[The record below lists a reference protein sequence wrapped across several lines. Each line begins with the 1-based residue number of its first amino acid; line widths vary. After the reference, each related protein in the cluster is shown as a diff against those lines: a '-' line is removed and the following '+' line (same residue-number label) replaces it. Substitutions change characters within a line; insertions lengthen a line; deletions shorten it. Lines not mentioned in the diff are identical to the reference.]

1 MQNLVS
7 LYFQVI
13 NDLNDRLDRFLKI
26 TLTPPLEHQ
35 GFQYGFNTNY
45 LKDVITHWRKKYNW
59 KEREVFLN
67 KFPQYKTMI
76 NGLDL
81 HFIRVTPKNAVGKK
95 VVPLLLLHGWP
106 GSVREFYELIPLLTT
121 PRDDADFVFDVVA
134 PSLPGY
140 GFSQGA
146 AKTGLGNIQMAVVMN
161 NLMKRIGFDK
171 YYIQGGDWG
180 AIISSN
186 MGVLYPKK

>member
-1 MQNLVS
+1 M
-7 LYFQVI
+7 
-13 NDLNDRLDRFLKI
+13 KK
-26 TLTPPLEHQ
+26 TWTPPLENQ
-35 GFQYGFNTNY
+35 GFQYGFNSDY
-45 LKDVITHWRKKYNW
+45 LKTVITHWRNKYQW
-59 KEREVFLN
+59 KEREALLN
-67 KFPQYKTMI
+67 KFPQFKTNI
-76 NGLDL
+76 NGLDI
-81 HFIRVTPKNAVGKK
+81 HFLRVTPKNAAGKK

-106 GSVREFYELIPLLTT
+106 GSVKEFYDIIPLLTT

-146 AKTGLGNIQMAVVMN
+146 SKPGLGPAQVAVLMN

-180 AIISSN
+180 AIISKE
-186 MGVLYPKK
+186 MGQLYPQR